1 MLIKPNANKPQVRMA
16 VSKKLISLG
25 FRIKDKGPIWT
36 DKMKLNSSFDKQYL
50 HIAKKS
56 MLQSPTLM
64 NLTTSASTLFHEK
77 FGLYWHEAIQQKLVY
92 NSVEL
97 SEYMNIDLLK
107 ISYLWSKSY
116 KEGKCLRL
124 ARGFHCVMIEIKN
137 KLNNTENVF
146 VINGFYQYLR
156 KSFYIDNAS
165 VYYMVLEW
173 NANDSTSISW
183 LKLRQSIVGVS
194 DPSISDKDSLRYM
207 LYSKW
212 KDFELAKQPTIE
224 DNCIHISASA
234 FEACIDMLNWLQVP
248 LLNDPLIQA
257 MILSG
262 VPFKLIGDWL
272 ANPQIKGN
280 TIFDHFENLGFS
292 CCLKKATELYEYSN
306 KTLRTINLV
315 SNLNLNSRTKPIK
328 LTKLDT
334 KLSPFQPRNKK
345 ATTNIIIDEKSLTS
359 TMNQLRVNDI
369 DTGLRQKTE
378 DEQVPNVDKDLTY
391 PAPLNTPDK
400 FHNSGI
406 TAEDH
411 HLSTNINRN
420 TSSNKV
426 STALGTSKTF
436 L

>member
-1 MLIKPNANKPQVRMA
+1 MA

-56 MLQSPTLM
+56 MLQPPTQM

-97 SEYMNIDLLK
+97 SEYLNTDLLK

-116 KEGKCLRL
+116 KEGKYLRL

-173 NANDSTSISW
+173 DGDANDSTSISW
-183 LKLRQSIVGVS
+183 VKLRQSIVGIS
-194 DPSISDKDSLRYM
+194 DPSISDKNSLRYM

-212 KDFELAKQPTIE
+212 KDFELLKQPTIE

-248 LLNDPLIQA
+248 LLDEPLIQA

-262 VPFKLIGDWL
+262 VPYKLIGDWV

-292 CCLKKATELYEYSN
+292 CCLKKAIELYEYSN

-328 LTKLDT
+328 LTKLNT
-334 KLSPFQPRNKK
+334 KLSPFQTRNKK
-345 ATTNIIIDEKSLTS
+345 ATTNIIIDERLAS
-359 TMNQLRVNDI
+359 TMNQLRVNDN
-369 DTGLRQKTE
+369 DTGLRQKSE
-378 DEQVPNVDKDLTY
+378 DEQVPNVDKDATQHQHAAY
-391 PAPLNTPDK
+391 PTPFNTPDK

-406 TAEDH
+406 TADDR
-411 HLSTNINRN
+411 HLSMNINRN
-420 TSSNKV
+420 TSSKKV
-426 STALGTSKTF
+426 TTALGTSKTF
-436 L
+436 KNSFDL